1 MTTTFRGVV
10 VWRYEFYIVSAVF
23 DDVVNGCWRGVMN
36 TEELLRRYA
45 AGERDFSGID
55 LRSDS
60 YTGRPNLKNVDLR
73 DIILR
78 GADLLSVE
86 LSGANLS
93 GANLFGA
100 SLIQAILIKADLRN
114 AILTGANLTGA
125 ILSEA
130 DLRQANLEDTNL
142 TRAILR
148 ETDLFQANLSR
159 AILAHTLMGAKNVDV
174 FQFDNVLL
182 WETKLPGG
190 KVVGPGYSR

>member
-1 MTTTFRGVV
+1 MTTTVRGVV

-60 YTGRPNLKNVDLR
+60 YAGRPNLKTVDLR
-73 DIILR
+73 EIILR

-86 LSGANLS
+86 LS
-93 GANLFGA
+93 GA

-130 DLRQANLEDTNL
+130 DLRQANLEDINL

-159 AILAHTLMGAKNVDV
+159 AILA
-174 FQFDNVLL
+174 
-182 WETKLPGG
+182 PI
-190 KVVGPGYSR
+190 KV